1 MDMQNLISPKIVK
14 ELMMRHG
21 VAFNKGLGQN
31 FLVDRNILKKIVD
44 AADLKKQDLVLEIG
58 AGIGTLT
65 RELAER
71 AELVVSVEIDKRL
84 FPILNETLSCC
95 PNVKVIH
102 GDILKLDM
110 DNLIKE
116 NFPDR
121 SFKIVANLPYY
132 ITTPII
138 MAFLEKEL
146 SFEVMVVMVQKEVAK
161 RLAASPGT
169 QDYGLLSVAVQYY
182 TCPAIVG
189 TVSAN
194 VFIPPPKV
202 DSAIVMLRKRSVPPV
217 ELKDRKMFFRVI
229 RAAFGQRRKTLL
241 NALTTL
247 EPEGGD
253 RQRMEWILGK
263 CNIDPK
269 VRGELLGIQQFADI
283 ANALAEYNPA
293 NSNK

>member
-44 AADLKKQDLVLEIG
+44 AADLKKQDMVLEIG

-116 NFPDR
+116 NISINQEVLPQPFIKCHPMPHHQLFNNFWR
-121 SFKIVANLPYY
+121 NKILH
-132 ITTPII
+132 IHTII
-138 MAFLEKEL
+138 LENK
-146 SFEVMVVMVQKEVAK
+146 SSHF
-161 RLAASPGT
+161 
-169 QDYGLLSVAVQYY
+169 
-182 TCPAIVG
+182 
-189 TVSAN
+189 
-194 VFIPPPKV
+194 
-202 DSAIVMLRKRSVPPV
+202 
-217 ELKDRKMFFRVI
+217 
-229 RAAFGQRRKTLL
+229 FGQISCIVLL
-241 NALTTL
+241 F
-247 EPEGGD
+247 P
-253 RQRMEWILGK
+253 
-263 CNIDPK
+263 
-269 VRGELLGIQQFADI
+269 
-283 ANALAEYNPA
+283 
-293 NSNK
+293 